1 MPAFRPSPQR
11 SSRLQALTNRPFF
24 MAGKARPIAGTPNT
38 LDLNPTQ
45 AVSASQRGGMPPK
58 KRRGRGSKATP
69 APTPSSTSA
78 GMSAPAPSA
87 PAPTKKTS
95 TANITWDERRTDMLV
110 TWITSRAADRHVLFH
125 DRSSSTST
133 TLTPGDKPS
142 GKNKKDVSAAIAKHI
157 FEDDPDHSSVYAAEP
172 TKYVTSV
179 INRLGA

>member
-1 MPAFRPSPQR
+1 MPAFRPSPR
-11 SSRLQALTNRPFF
+11 HSSRLQALTNRPFF

-38 LDLNPTQ
+38 LGLNPTQ

-69 APTPSSTSA
+69 APTP
-78 GMSAPAPSA
+78 APAPSA

-110 TWITSRAADRHVLFH
+110 TWITSHAADRHVLFH

-142 GKNKKDVSAAIAKHI
+142 SKNKKDVSTAIAKHI

-179 INRLGA
+179 INRLGV